1 MKEEKKIDLDELAK
15 KISRE
20 VLSQL
25 DDEQLKQIAGGAR
38 DDFSDA
44 DETCSNSVLC
54 YSCNNAAVSE

>member
-1 MKEEKKIDLDELAK
+1 MKEEKKIDIDELAK

-38 DDFSDA
+38 DDFNNA
-44 DETCSNSVLC
+44 DETCTASSNC
-54 YSCNNAAVSE
+54 KSCNDALAAE